1 MRAIDGSQV
10 LAVMPPPALITGDAA
25 IYGMMK
31 KAVDSATLFN
41 PAAIAAAHVADIAAL
56 ILVLLSRSLPNDP

>member
-1 MRAIDGSQV
+1 M
-10 LAVMPPPALITGDAA
+10 LPPALITGDAA

-31 KAVDSATLFN
+31 RAVDSATLFN
-41 PAAIAAAHVADIAAL
+41 PAAIAAADVAGIATL